1 MNIKLKRVAK
11 KPTYTIGKL
20 YINGEYFCDTI
31 EDKDRGL
38 DKSMS
43 IEDIKKKKVYAE
55 TAIPTG
61 TYEVT
66 TNIVSPKY
74 SKKPTYM
81 KMCGGR
87 VPRILDVPGF
97 DGVLIHTGNTQK
109 DSMGCIIIGM
119 NKVVGKVVN
128 SIETFKKLFPIIDAA
143 CKKEKVTLTIE

>member
-1 MNIKLKRVAK
+1 MNIKIKRVAK

-20 YINGEYFCDTI
+20 YINDEYFCDTI

-38 DKSMS
+38 NKSMS

-61 TYEVT
+61 SYEVT

>member
-1 MNIKLKRVAK
+1 MNIKIKRVAK

-20 YINGEYFCDTI
+20 YINDEYFCDTI

-38 DKSMS
+38 SKSMS

-61 TYEVT
+61 SYEVT

-109 DSMGCIIIGM
+109 DSMGCIIVGM